1 MIIFYN
7 EELKMANESESQ
19 YIIIIIIT
27 IIIIIIKRITKDQ
40 FKENW
45 AVYAQLRPTVPG
57 ILQSEK
63 VQIYYDN

>member
-19 YIIIIIIT
+19 YIIIII

-45 AVYAQLRPTVPG
+45 AVYAQLRPTVLG

>member
-7 EELKMANESESQ
+7 EELKMANKSESQ
-19 YIIIIIIT
+19 YIIIII

>member
-19 YIIIIIIT
+19 YII

-45 AVYAQLRPTVPG
+45 AVYAQLRPTVFG

>member
-19 YIIIIIIT
+19 YIIII

-45 AVYAQLRPTVPG
+45 AVYAQLRPTVLG

>member
-19 YIIIIIIT
+19 YIIIII

>member
-19 YIIIIIIT
+19 YII

>member
-19 YIIIIIIT
+19 YIII